1 MSPVTFD
8 ADAWAERA
16 AIMEFDGGMTR
27 FAAETAAAKAQGVA
41 RWQAIREAEN
51 AKRSGSSGGYGH
63 SPDPV
68 DRKRDANDLPGM
80 QRQPE
85 EKNRPVPERQPEA
98 GRDRG
103 VLSSLRGQHGSEV
116 QR

>member
-1 MSPVTFD
+1 MTFD
-8 ADAWAERA
+8 LDAWAERS

-27 FAAETAAAKAQGVA
+27 FAAETAAAKAQGLA
-41 RWQAIREAEN
+41 RWQAIKEAEN
-51 AKRSGSSGGYGH
+51 AKRSGIAGGHGH
-63 SPDPV
+63 SSDAV
-68 DRKRDANDLPGM
+68 DGERDADDLPRV

-85 EKNRPVPERQPEA
+85 EEKRPMPERQPEA

-103 VLSSLRGQHGSEV
+103 ALLSLRLGGRPEV